1 MSANELSVA
10 LLFQPERALV
20 HRVIAGLA
28 IPSPVPNRELVGFLG
43 ALYQIKFFRVS
54 AALVVFTAV
63 ERDGRMGPS
72 SRSGVQS
79 NALQV
84 GWAIQG

>member
-1 MSANELSVA
+1 MSANGLSVA
-10 LLFQPERALV
+10 LRIPAGERALV

-28 IPSPVPNRELVGFLG
+28 IPLPVPNRELVGFLG

-63 ERDGRMGPS
+63 DS
-72 SRSGVQS
+72 TSV
-79 NALQV
+79 
-84 GWAIQG
+84 